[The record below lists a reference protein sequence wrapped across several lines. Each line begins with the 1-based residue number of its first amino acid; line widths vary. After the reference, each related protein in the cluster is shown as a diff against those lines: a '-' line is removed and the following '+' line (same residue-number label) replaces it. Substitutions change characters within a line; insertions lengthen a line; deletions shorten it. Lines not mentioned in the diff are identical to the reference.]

1 MNEISAY
8 MQCFSNKR
16 AVFECLKSFR
26 KYYPSVAIT
35 LVSDGGDDFN
45 EIKQK
50 FNLIYKYSNQNILP
64 QGKMCGI
71 DGVEEYF
78 KRIYEHCISVNSEW
92 VVILEEDVITLRNIN
107 YFPTTECAGPRLN
120 SYSPE
125 LTNFLI
131 KNYGDKQYGYGMCG
145 GSIFKR
151 KSFIDAFNKFLDLK
165 SCVQYDNRITGWSDI
180 PLTLIF
186 HLAGLDYSV
195 WHEISEKTHPS
206 LPIIRDG
213 AFDHAYKYWYGK
225 EYNLNMLKG
234 EL

>member
-1 MNEISAY
+1 
-8 MQCFSNKR
+8 
-16 AVFECLKSFR
+16 
-26 KYYPSVAIT
+26 
-35 LVSDGGDDFN
+35 
-45 EIKQK
+45 
-50 FNLIYKYSNQNILP
+50 
-64 QGKMCGI
+64 MCGI